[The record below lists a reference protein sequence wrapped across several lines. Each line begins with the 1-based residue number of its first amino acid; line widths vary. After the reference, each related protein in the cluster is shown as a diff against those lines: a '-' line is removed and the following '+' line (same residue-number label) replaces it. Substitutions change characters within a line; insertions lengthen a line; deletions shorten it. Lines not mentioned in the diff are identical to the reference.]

1 MRTFIIGAILLVACI
16 ASASGS
22 DASNPSFDISNLNST
37 SIREAYN
44 GSLGEFP
51 DSYKSLIGDNRIAI
65 RITAL
70 NNSVQSFG
78 LVTKNGL
85 LEDAIDGELADP
97 TIELNVNEN
106 AIIKLQNAEDPAAAF
121 EKAIQD
127 KEISVKGNGFINQLK
142 VNVLLGHP
150 VLPELIVTLFA
161 PKE

>member
-1 MRTFIIGAILLVACI
+1 M
-16 ASASGS
+16 
-22 DASNPSFDISNLNST
+22 
-37 SIREAYN
+37 
-44 GSLGEFP
+44 GEFP
-51 DSYKSLIGDNRIAI
+51 DSYRSLIGDNRIAI

-85 LEDAIDGELADP
+85 LEDAVDGELADP
-97 TIELNVNEN
+97 TIELNVKEN

-121 EKAIQD
+121 DKAIQD

-150 VLPELIVTLFA
+150 VLPELIIQLFA